1 MENEFKN
8 ETTYTEND
16 KNYTESKIS
25 KNKVENYPLNDEY
38 KESYKNKK
46 ETLKISKMKIQY
58 QTQLWKLKNS
68 IYKTDQ
74 IIKINSNEKFEI

>member
-38 KESYKNKK
+38 KKSYKNKK